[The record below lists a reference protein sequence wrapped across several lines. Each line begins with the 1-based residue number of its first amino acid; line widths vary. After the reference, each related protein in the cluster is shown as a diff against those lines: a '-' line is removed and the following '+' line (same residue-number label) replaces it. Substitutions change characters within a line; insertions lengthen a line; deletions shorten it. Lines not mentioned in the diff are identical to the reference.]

1 MTSEALFGLS
11 ILMNLVAWGIVALL
25 FIWRDQLRRLFAK
38 AVGIAPP
45 QRRSIRTL
53 RPAAQPASCNPC

>member
-25 FIWRDQLRRLFAK
+25 FIWPRTGHRSLEMLKTYSRDAEVF
-38 AVGIAPP
+38 VGHAGAG
-45 QRRSIRTL
+45 L
-53 RPAAQPASCNPC
+53 L

>member
-25 FIWRDQLRRLFAK
+25 FIWPRTGHRSLEMLKPTAATPKHSSVTPARDC
-38 AVGIAPP
+38 
-45 QRRSIRTL
+45 SE
-53 RPAAQPASCNPC
+53 